1 MLLFLSPCPRTEFI
15 QPSRGINL
23 ELTPDLS
30 RGFIVQVMMCS
41 QHCCI
46 PMIIYHARTQTV
58 QKLKLKELKEAL
70 YMYIF
75 LFCAVFMHL
84 LTSYTFLCPVWTRHS
99 LSRLVLHL
107 YAKQIHKWLSLAAPC
122 LASCYRSFKV
132 VLMTSYC
139 LHSPPNTTTA
149 ALSRHLL
156 GFWWKGCILLI
167 SLLFSCL

>member
-1 MLLFLSPCPRTEFI
+1 MLLFLTPCPRTEFI
-15 QPSRGINL
+15 QPSREINL

-75 LFCAVFMHL
+75 LFCAVFIHL

-107 YAKQIHKWLSLAAPC
+107 YAKQIHKWLSLAAAC
-122 LASCYRSFKV
+122 LAFTLQIFQGSIDDFLLLAFSSKHYHCCLEQTLGRF
-132 VLMTSYC
+132 LMEGM
-139 LHSPPNTTTA
+139 
-149 ALSRHLL
+149 HLTY
-156 GFWWKGCILLI
+156 
-167 SLLFSCL
+167 